1 MLWKKVLVAGKPRRT
16 ASRTTQKGDVLLD
29 ALVAMLLAC
38 VIGLGPAYV
47 AARATV
53 VQTQGGLQ
61 NLAAVQMRSMLS
73 QQGPALCDTTPSVNV
88 GGHTLDVTVQCGSRA
103 GDSVT
108 VGGKAISMN
117 DTLENRITLSVTSQA
132 LFGGAGTIEVSQ

>member
-1 MLWKKVLVAGKPRRT
+1 MLWIKVSA
-16 ASRTTQKGDVLLD
+16 ASKRSGVRNRTTQKGDVLLD

-53 VQTQGGLQ
+53 VQTQGGMQ

-73 QQGPALCDTTPSVNV
+73 QLGPALCNTTPSVNV
-88 GGHTLDVTVQCGSRA
+88 GGQALDVTVQCGSRA
-103 GDSVT
+103 GDNVT
-108 VGGKAISMN
+108 VGGKTVTMDHS
-117 DTLENRITLSVTSQA
+117 LENRITLSVTSQA